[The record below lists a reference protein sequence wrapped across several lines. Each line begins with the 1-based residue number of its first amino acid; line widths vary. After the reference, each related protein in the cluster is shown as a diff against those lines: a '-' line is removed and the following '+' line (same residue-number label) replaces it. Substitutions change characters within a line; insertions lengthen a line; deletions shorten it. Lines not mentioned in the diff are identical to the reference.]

1 MKKIT
6 IDLAPVC
13 DKEELHTLLFQCLD
27 FPEWYG
33 GNLDALY
40 DCLTGVYE
48 ETEITIENLD
58 LLEERMGQ
66 YALSFRKVM
75 EKADEDNER
84 ITVRFGSVKKNS

>member
-6 IDLAPVC
+6 IDLSHVC
-13 DKEELHTLLFQCLD
+13 DKKELHTLLFQCLD

-40 DCLTGVYE
+40 DCLTGIFD
-48 ETEITIENLD
+48 ETDITIENFD
-58 LLEERMGQ
+58 LLEQHLGQ

-75 EKADEDNER
+75 LKADEDNER
-84 ITVRFGSVKKNS
+84 VTVRFGSVKKNA

>member
-1 MKKIT
+1 MRVII
-6 IDLAPVC
+6 IDLAEVN
-13 DKEELHTLLFQCLD
+13 DKQQLHSLLAKEIG

-48 ETEITIENLD
+48 ETEITIENFD

-84 ITVRFGSVKKNS
+84 VNVRFGSVKKNS

>member
-13 DKEELHTLLFQCLD
+13 DKAELHDLLYRSLD

-40 DCLTGVYE
+40 DCLTGVFE
-48 ETEITIENLD
+48 KTEITIENFD

-84 ITVRFGSVKKNS
+84 VNVKFE

>member
-1 MKKIT
+1 MKKIN

-13 DKEELHTLLFQCLD
+13 DKPELHDLLYRSLD

-40 DCLTGVYE
+40 DCLTGVFEVTY
-48 ETEITIENLD
+48 ITIENFNM
-58 LLEERMGQ
+58 LEERMGQ

-84 ITVRFGSVKKNS
+84 VNVKFE

>member
-1 MKKIT
+1 MQLVVLDGNTLTDKKAVHAF
-6 IDLAPVC
+6 LAQ
-13 DKEELHTLLFQCLD
+13 KLD

-40 DCLTGVYE
+40 DCLTGVFE
-48 ETEITIENLD
+48 ETEITIDNFD
-58 LLEERMGQ
+58 LLEERMGH

-84 ITVRFGSVKKNS
+84 ITVHFGSVKKNS

>member
-6 IDLAPVC
+6 IDLTPVC
-13 DKEELHTLLFQCLD
+13 DKEELHTLLSRCLD

-40 DCLTGVYE
+40 DCLTGVCE
-48 ETEITIENLD
+48 ETEITIENFD

-66 YALSFRKVM
+66 YAMSFRKVM
-75 EKADEDNER
+75 EKADEDNDRVNVE
-84 ITVRFGSVKKNS
+84 FK

>member
-6 IDLAPVC
+6 IDLAKAC
-13 DKEELHTLLFQCLD
+13 DKAELHTLLAQCLD

-40 DCLTGVYE
+40 DCLTGVFE
-48 ETEITIENLD
+48 ETDITIENFD
-58 LLEERMGQ
+58 LLEEHLGQ

-75 EKADEDNER
+75 LKADEDNER
-84 ITVRFGSVKKNS
+84 VIVNFK